1 MRKHIGLSVAF
12 LVAARVTCA
21 QTPVPTADDFFN
33 RAAREYVKEDKLA
46 ALRTL
51 DKGLQAHP
59 GDARMLSLA
68 EALLKEQQQQQQ
80 QQQQEQKQQ
89 EQEQG
94 QGQAQEKEPFDSAQG
109 GQAQKQEGR
118 EGEQRKPTEGIA
130 KEDAERILDALQ
142 RQEKDTQEK
151 VRAQMRPARRARIE
165 KDW

>member
-80 QQQQEQKQQ
+80 QQQKQQ
-89 EQEQG
+89 EQGQE
-94 QGQAQEKEPFDSAQG
+94 QGQAQEQGQEPFDSAQG